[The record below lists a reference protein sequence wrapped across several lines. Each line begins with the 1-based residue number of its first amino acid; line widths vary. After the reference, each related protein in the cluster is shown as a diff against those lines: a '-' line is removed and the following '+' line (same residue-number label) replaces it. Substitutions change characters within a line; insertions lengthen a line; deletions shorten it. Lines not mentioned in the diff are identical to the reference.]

1 MIVGNVV
8 KMGYGSVAV
17 GSAMDKLTF
26 KYIKPPQE
34 VGAKVDLRKGD
45 VEVVGYEL
53 RVSVDLDDIRYLQEK
68 CAKVA
73 DRTITM
79 FEYKGI
85 VLDYS
90 NYNPKSIDVLLE
102 HLEGIFNY
110 HISLM
115 AC

>member
-8 KMGYGSVAV
+8 KMGYGSVGV
-17 GSAMDKLTF
+17 SSVMDVLSF

-34 VGAKVDLRKGD
+34 IGAWIDLHKGNI
-45 VEVVGYEL
+45 EVVGHEL
-53 RVSVDLDDIRYLQEK
+53 RVTVDLDDIRYLQEK

-73 DRTITM
+73 DRTIDM

-90 NYNPKSIDVLLE
+90 NYNPKCIDVLLE
-102 HLEGIFNY
+102 HLEMIFNY